1 MMHGNAADRA
11 HLALVDDDTHSAR
24 MMIRML
30 LAHGAPSVDWMADAD
45 LAETTLRAALGPT
58 GKDAPALVLVDLKS
72 SSEATADFVSRLRS
86 MPGSS
91 ELLIAAIAPSLERA
105 HREPLLI
112 AGADAV
118 FQRHADANAYRR
130 EAASIVSFWVQHQHL
145 EAVGT

>member
-1 MMHGNAADRA
+1 MHGNAADRA

-30 LAHGAPSVDWMADAD
+30 LAHGAPSVDWLADAEV
-45 LAETTLRAALGPT
+45 AEATLRANATRT
-58 GKDAPALVLVDLKS
+58 GAELPALVLVDLKS
-72 SSEATADFVSRLRS
+72 SSRATADFISRLRAA
-86 MPGSS
+86 PGASS
-91 ELLIAAIAPSLERA
+91 LLIAALAPSLERA
-105 HREPLLI
+105 YREPLLV

-130 EAASIVSFWVQHQHL
+130 EAASIVSFWVQHQRL

>member
-1 MMHGNAADRA
+1 MNGTAAGRA

-30 LAHGAPSVDWMADAD
+30 LAHGAPSVDWLSDAQT
-45 LAETTLRAALGPT
+45 AETTFRDTLART
-58 GKDAPALVLVDLKS
+58 GDDLPALVIVDLKS
-72 SSEATADFVSRLRS
+72 SSKATAEFVSRLRS
-86 MPGSS
+86 MPGTAD
-91 ELLIAAIAPSLERA
+91 LLVAAMAPSLERA
-105 HREPLLI
+105 YREPLLV

-130 EAASIVSFWVQHQHL
+130 EAASIVSFWVQHQRL

>member
-1 MMHGNAADRA
+1 MDGNAADRA

-30 LAHGAPSVDWMADAD
+30 LAHGAPSVDWLADAD
-45 LAETTLRAALGPT
+45 AAETTLRDALARSGSELPT
-58 GKDAPALVLVDLKS
+58 MVLVDLKS
-72 SSEATADFVSRLRS
+72 CSRATAEFVARLRA
-86 MPGSS
+86 MPGAGD
-91 ELLIAAIAPSLERA
+91 LLIAAMAPSLDRA
-105 HREPLLI
+105 YREPLLV

-130 EAASIVSFWVQHQHL
+130 EAASIVSFWVQHQRL